1 MRDNQ
6 GSYYIASPE
15 VRLLKAMANSQRLVI
30 LQLLARHPEGL
41 TASELMIHTGLG
53 QSALSQHLGRLRDAS
68 LVARS
73 RQPGKLSFKLSSP
86 LVLPLL
92 EVLARSQR
100 VRSAPDVVT

>member
-6 GSYYIASPE
+6 GSDYILSPE
-15 VRLLKAMANSQRLVI
+15 VRLLKAMANGQRLVI
-30 LQLLARHPEGL
+30 LQLLVRHPEGL
-41 TASELMIHTGLG
+41 SASELMIHTGLG
-53 QSALSQHLGRLRDAS
+53 QSALSQHLGKLRDAS

-73 RQPGKLSFKLSSP
+73 RRPGKLSFKLSSP

-92 EVLARSQR
+92 EVIARSQR